1 MAIAVSPVTLDRI
14 LAIQLTVAWAG
25 EGGSEPPRLGWWATD
40 LTDPESGG
48 DFFRRLLPRT
58 HVWASLGAVRE
69 AARRTDERERAKR
82 ATPDALVT
90 LFHLGFEWDEALRE
104 RFEQHKRL
112 ERLEQHQGVVAGPA
126 RVLGS
131 AYAVHDTF
139 ERAAFEQY
147 LTGLTGK
154 VAYEIAPGG
163 RQLTGALPALDQA
176 AVRLAGALL
185 PLAPQYPLPFYVKRE
200 GK

>member
-1 MAIAVSPVTLDRI
+1 MAVAASPVALDRI
-14 LAIQLTVAWAG
+14 LAIQITVAWAG
-25 EGGSEPPRLGWWATD
+25 EGGCEPPRLGWWATD
-40 LTDPESGG
+40 LTDPEGGG

-58 HVWASLGAVRE
+58 HAWASLGAVRE
-69 AARRTDERERAKR
+69 AARRTDERARTKT

-90 LFHLGFEWDEALRE
+90 LFHFGFEWDEALRE

-112 ERLEQHQGVVAGPA
+112 FEDPA
-126 RVLGS
+126 RVFGS
-131 AYAVHDTF
+131 AYAVRNSF
-139 ERAAFEQY
+139 ERTAFEQH
-147 LTGLTGK
+147 LAGLAGK

-163 RQLTGALPALDQA
+163 RQLSGALPAPDQA

-185 PLAPQYPLPFYVKRE
+185 PLAPDYPLPFYVKRE